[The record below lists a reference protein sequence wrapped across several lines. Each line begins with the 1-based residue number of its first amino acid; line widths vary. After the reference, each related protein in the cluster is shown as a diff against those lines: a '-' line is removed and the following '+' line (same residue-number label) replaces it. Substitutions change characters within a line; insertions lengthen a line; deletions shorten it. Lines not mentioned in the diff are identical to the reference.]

1 VAEGLGL
8 DIDEVKRLAAMS
20 AEERAKATAM

>member
-8 DIDEVKRLAAMS
+8 DAEEVAKLAAMS
-20 AEERAKATAM
+20 AEERAAATAA